1 MNAGV
6 AGSRVYEVRR
16 PFAAF
21 CTGAAVALLAGLI
34 GLGGAEFRLPLLIM
48 VFALYAHRAIRI
60 NLLISLATLAAAAV
74 VRLSVIPDTQVR
86 AYLPEIIAM
95 SSGGVVAAW
104 MGAGAL
110 ARIPRN
116 RIIPLISIL
125 LGLIA
130 VMLVVEIFLAGS
142 AVLSLPPDQSIRTGF
157 ALVAGLLVGA
167 SSSLLGVAGGE
178 FIIPILVLV
187 LGADIK
193 TAGTASALISLPIV
207 VAGVLRHFLAG
218 KFRSRSMLGYLVLPM
233 SLGSIL
239 GAVLGGY
246 VSAVVPG
253 SGLRLVLAAILVASA
268 LKLWGKQA
276 SANPG
281 PETGSRR

>member
-1 MNAGV
+1 M
-6 AGSRVYEVRR
+6 
-16 PFAAF
+16 AAF
-21 CTGAAVALLAGLI
+21 FAGAAVALLAGLI

-48 VFALYAHRAIRI
+48 VFALYAHRAVRI
-60 NLLISLATLAAAAV
+60 NLLISLATLTAASIA
-74 VRLSVIPDTQVR
+74 RLSVIPDTQVS

-95 SSGGVVAAW
+95 SSAGVVAAW
-104 MGAGAL
+104 VGAGAL
-110 ARIPRN
+110 SRIPRN
-116 RIIPLISIL
+116 RIIPVIAAL

-130 VMLVVEIFLAGS
+130 AMLVAEIFLTGS
-142 AVLSLPPDQSIRTGF
+142 SVLSLPPDQSIRTVF
-157 ALVAGLLVGA
+157 ALGAGLLVGA
-167 SSSLLGVAGGE
+167 ISSLLGVAGGE

-207 VAGVLRHFLAG
+207 FAGLTRHFLAG

-246 VSAVVPG
+246 VSAQVPG
-253 SGLRLVLAAILVASA
+253 NSLRLLLAGILVVSTI
-268 LKLWGKQA
+268 KLWGKQTPA
-276 SANPG
+276 DAG
-281 PETGSRR
+281 PAEHSGK